1 MTLPYPQC
9 EGKDEDTDVVEEDD
23 GHEGVHVALHV
34 AGGGELLGDIVFPVN
49 VRMHKTLHDP
59 IEQAT
64 EDDAYR
70 EAHTDVAQIVNT
82 EVETGEGGGERP
94 EDEGGCHFG
103 TAEEP
108 REKDGN
114 AHGVAGMAREEAEAS
129 ASVVAHHINEIH
141 ELRVLRGT
149 PAFHHRFDQAWA
161 DAVCHENEQGYG
173 DIDHHGFSPSVV
185 LEDDDEQGDDD
196 QRPWEGVGD
205 GVHQVV
211 PEEAVATVDGKRE
224 LMVKF
229 VELVHY
235 ESWQLTVES

>member
-1 MTLPYPQC
+1 MGGWKWKNEEWKMHLLRMGGAFFATFALFALCNFCTFHLSRTFSQLFMGSCALPYPQC

-114 AHGVAGMAREEAEAS
+114 AHGVAG
-129 ASVVAHHINEIH
+129 VA
-141 ELRVLRGT
+141 
-149 PAFHHRFDQAWA
+149 
-161 DAVCHENEQGYG
+161 
-173 DIDHHGFSPSVV
+173 
-185 LEDDDEQGDDD
+185 
-196 QRPWEGVGD
+196 
-205 GVHQVV
+205 
-211 PEEAVATVDGKRE
+211 
-224 LMVKF
+224 
-229 VELVHY
+229 
-235 ESWQLTVES
+235 